1 MEISN
6 SAYLTAGIKDQNH
19 NLRSS
24 GGPADFAVEGNVHHY
39 IGVAEPAEGEQLN
52 FLQMY
57 IYDPDNEVSNRT
69 VSQPSKTLDAELIA
83 EVLQELDEF
92 NPHVRMFRQLDLA
105 GENARNK
112 VLLRCFTGIIYCVYF
127 CNNHI
132 ATAAHCVIVLT
143 TANVSQGHASTLAQ
157 TCLLAGCKQCMHSVK
172 PAQASVWHEMLQPCC
187 DCIITDRLCCATT
200 IL

>member
-1 MEISN
+1 MSATCKCVETSH

-112 VLLRCFTGIIYCVYF
+112 VLLPCFTGIIYCVCF

-132 ATAAHCVIVLT
+132 VP
-143 TANVSQGHASTLAQ
+143 
-157 TCLLAGCKQCMHSVK
+157 CLLPLYHFFALTVPLSLYCV
-172 PAQASVWHEMLQPCC
+172 VF
-187 DCIITDRLCCATT
+187 ATW
-200 IL
+200 

>member
-19 NLRSS
+19 NLRSN

-57 IYDPDNEVSNRT
+57 IYNNEVSNRT

-83 EVLQELDEF
+83 EVL
-92 NPHVRMFRQLDLA
+92 
-105 GENARNK
+105 
-112 VLLRCFTGIIYCVYF
+112 
-127 CNNHI
+127 
-132 ATAAHCVIVLT
+132 
-143 TANVSQGHASTLAQ
+143 
-157 TCLLAGCKQCMHSVK
+157 
-172 PAQASVWHEMLQPCC
+172 
-187 DCIITDRLCCATT
+187 
-200 IL
+200 